1 MGKSCQTLWRKVYPV
16 CYHHSILIVTNLPRY
31 GREKRGRGPKPIL
44 PCCGSQQTF
53 MKHDSPKQ
61 RKKGFPFN
69 RWVIEVFFLTLFLS
83 AAISAVSDAV
93 ISDAELWVALAVLAF
108 LIFLGVI
115 FDMVGV
121 AVTGA
126 DSAPFVAMA
135 SRKVRGAKQSIL
147 ILKHAER
154 VASFCNDVIG
164 DICGVVSGA
173 AGATITAILYTYLQG
188 TISLVLLGVLVSAC
202 ISALTVSLKA
212 WGKTIAM
219 SKSKEVVRVTGV
231 FLSFFMLKT
240 K

>member
-1 MGKSCQTLWRKVYPV
+1 MKNDNPRQKKKKFSF
-16 CYHHSILIVTNLPRY
+16 NL
-31 GREKRGRGPKPIL
+31 
-44 PCCGSQQTF
+44 
-53 MKHDSPKQ
+53 
-61 RKKGFPFN
+61 
-69 RWVIEVFFLTLFLS
+69 WVIEVFFLTLFLS

-93 ISDAELWVALAVLAF
+93 ISDAELWLALCVLAF
-108 LIFLGVI
+108 LIFLGVL

-147 ILKHAER
+147 ILKNAER

-173 AGATITAILYTYLQG
+173 AGATITAILYTHMQG
-188 TISLVLLGVLVSAC
+188 RISLVLLGVLVSAFV
-202 ISALTVSLKA
+202 SAMTVSLKA
-212 WGKTIAM
+212 WGKTVAM
-219 SKSKEVVRVTGV
+219 SKSKEVVRITGI
-231 FLSFFMLKT
+231 FLSFFLLKT